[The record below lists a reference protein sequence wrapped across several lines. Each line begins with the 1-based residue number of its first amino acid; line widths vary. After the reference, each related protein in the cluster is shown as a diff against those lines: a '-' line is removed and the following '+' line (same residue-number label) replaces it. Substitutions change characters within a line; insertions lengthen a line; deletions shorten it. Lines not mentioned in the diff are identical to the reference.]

1 MTPIQDPCVTVVV
14 PSYNR
19 GHILSLTLPSYL
31 QPEVGELILVDDCS
45 TDNTLEVVHD
55 LMKTY
60 PRIRYMRN
68 EVNMKQTG
76 SKNRGITEA
85 KFPYVFFGDDDSVLR
100 PGSIGWLLQTLQ
112 GYQADIV
119 GARALY
125 MTLKDQ
131 WIHIDDFVRDR
142 YRSDIKQIVDL
153 TRMAIDF
160 SFSYKEPVEVP
171 VTHACFLIRHSVASQ
186 IQFDLNYKGN
196 AYREETDFVV
206 RASLAGYKVMYDS
219 RAVQVNLPPCMVRGG
234 GAHSGTAKW
243 WYESAVQNNDYFLSK
258 NYAAM
263 QEKWNLPYSI
273 EQMREFFLQ
282 ELKAKKK
289 AECWRKW
296 LKRMGVY
303 YPLRFVKRLFV
314 R

>member
-1 MTPIQDPCVTVVV
+1 MSPTQEPCVSIVV

-19 GHILSLTLPSYL
+19 GHILSLTLPTYL

-45 TDNTLEVVHD
+45 SDNTPEVVRE

-60 PRIRYMRN
+60 PLIRYVRN

-76 SKNRGITEA
+76 SKNRGIAEA
-85 KFPYVFFGDDDSVLR
+85 RYPYIYFGDDDSVLR
-100 PGSIGWLLQTLQ
+100 SNSIAYLLQTLQ
-112 GYQADIV
+112 KYQADIV

-125 MTLKDQ
+125 LSHKDQ
-131 WIHIDDFVRDR
+131 WEQLDESVRDKYVTDVR
-142 YRSDIKQIVDL
+142 KIVDL
-153 TRMAIDF
+153 SRIALDF

-171 VTHACFLIRHSVASQ
+171 VTNACFVVRRAVASQ

-196 AYREETDFVV
+196 AYREETDFVI
-206 RASLAGYKVMYDS
+206 RASLTGSKVMYDS

-243 WYESAVQNNDYFLSK
+243 WYESAMQNNDYFLSK
-258 NYAAM
+258 NYSAM
-263 QEKWNLPYSI
+263 QAKWDLPYSM
-273 EQMREFFLQ
+273 EQMRTFFEQ
-282 ELKAKKK
+282 ELVARRK
-289 AECWRKW
+289 AERWRNG
-296 LKRMGVY
+296 LKRIGIY
-303 YPLRFVKRLFV
+303 YPLRFLKRLLI